1 MLKRLWWV
9 DLAKGWTIL
18 LVVVAHSIQGIDKTG
33 EYANFSSI
41 SRFVMFLAFTVVMPV
56 FFALS
61 GFVYRTINAKTDI
74 IYSIRTKFLNLGVP
88 YVVFSIIYVVLQ
100 HFSTKV
106 NTLYTGKDLL
116 FIFANPIGYLWFLYA
131 LFLIF
136 LVVYSFD
143 FFHVPITAQL
153 FVSIFLFMI
162 GQFISLPHFFSL
174 TFTWLICFEI
184 GRLLK
189 THSRLYIDKNLLL
202 IFAFLFITLLVLQY
216 MQGGLWYDTNVISL
230 KNAGSK
236 LLSIP
241 VMFGIFYYAK
251 HSKINDYFAR
261 YGKYSLV
268 IYMVH
273 APAASVFHVLLTK
286 IYITNYFLL
295 VILTISLSWLASVI
309 AVKLAG
315 KSTIIAAIFFP
326 SRTIKS
332 FTNPV

>member
-61 GFVYRTINAKTDI
+61 GFVYRTINSKTDI

-143 FFHVPITAQL
+143 FFHVPISAQL
-153 FVSIFLFMI
+153 FVSILLFMI
-162 GQFISLPHFFSL
+162 PFYDWAVYLSATFF
-174 TFTWLICFEI
+174 E
-184 GRLLK
+184 
-189 THSRLYIDKNLLL
+189 
-202 IFAFLFITLLVLQY
+202 
-216 MQGGLWYDTNVISL
+216 
-230 KNAGSK
+230 
-236 LLSIP
+236 P
-241 VMFGIFYYAK
+241 
-251 HSKINDYFAR
+251 YF
-261 YGKYSLV
+261 
-268 IYMVH
+268 YMVD
-273 APAASVFHVLLTK
+273 LLRNRTSTK
-286 IYITNYFLL
+286 DTQPFVY
-295 VILTISLSWLASVI
+295 
-309 AVKLAG
+309 
-315 KSTIIAAIFFP
+315 
-326 SRTIKS
+326 
-332 FTNPV
+332 